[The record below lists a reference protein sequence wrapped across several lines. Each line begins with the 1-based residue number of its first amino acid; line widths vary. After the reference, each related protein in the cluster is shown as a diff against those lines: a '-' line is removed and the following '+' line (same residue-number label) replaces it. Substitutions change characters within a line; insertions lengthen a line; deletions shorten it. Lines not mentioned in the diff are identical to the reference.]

1 MHTKTKMKQRA
12 SSQTNLTLSV
22 NKSKNKSKP
31 YLQRDPI
38 INNLLKLQKTSI
50 ISNTPQWQS
59 PTKHAKRILAQ
70 SKSTFIIII
79 IMFNKIIIFNN
90 NTEISHQENKIII
103 WICSQ
108 IRNYKF
114 KIINPKSI
122 MSLHSTI
129 SSINQYRII
138 LSQ

>member
-22 NKSKNKSKP
+22 NKSRNKSRP

-38 INNLLKLQKTSI
+38 ISNLLKLQKTSI
-50 ISNTPQWQS
+50 ISNTQQWQS